1 MTYSTLKRRTSHDLT
16 PTKSSKRIRSRS
28 PSVECTTP
36 LQEPLYR
43 SAYSPEPEANEQ
55 ECAFDLRQR
64 VQQLER
70 YIAELEEDRIRDQDM
85 LREMTDRHWDELSEL
100 HREHA
105 DEVHGYQA
113 QIDDLKDT
121 VYYQAT
127 MHDFMRYDVE
137 RLELETSD
145 QKQELDDQGKRM
157 IEDQMQR
164 VHDKRSVKDRII
176 RLIEKADIE

>member
-1 MTYSTLKRRTSHDLT
+1 MTYSTLKCRTSHNLT
-16 PTKSSKRIRSRS
+16 PTKSSKRMRLCS

-36 LQEPLYR
+36 LKEPLYR

-70 YIAELEEDRIRDQDM
+70 YIAELEEDRIWDQEI
-85 LREMTDRHWDELSEL
+85 LREMTNRHWDELSQM

-121 VYYQAT
+121 VHYQAT
-127 MHDFMRYDVE
+127 MHNFMRDDVQ
-137 RLELETSD
+137 RLELDMSD
-145 QKQELDDQGKRM
+145 QKQESDDLGKRM
-157 IEDQMQR
+157 IEHHRQR
-164 VHDKRSVKDRII
+164 VHDMRSVKDRII
-176 RLIEKADIE
+176 HLIENADIK